1 MMRKLMNKYEMPQ
14 FNISEIKG
22 NNIFVLGIGGGSD
35 VVGAYGFGS
44 IVKKSNPKA
53 IVNFGLCVSKKENY
67 SGFKKINNSLY
78 LRDNSQKSINNSHTS
93 LELIQK
99 MAEYDN
105 DLPSPFL
112 LVRLPKFEKVSEK
125 YGLGDFYHTL
135 LSEFADAINYISPD
149 LIIAIDMGGDSLT
162 CGVEDENSF
171 DRSGLRTLKRI
182 GKPFIYI
189 VFGVGCDGESTAEM
203 IANSIEK
210 EYEAKSLLGEFSL
223 KEIIGLT
230 KAMSKSILKDD
241 RTPNIIADA
250 VSVFANSE
258 DKLITI
264 PRHRKP
270 QIPLSWITKGITFD
284 GLKLSIE

>member
-1 MMRKLMNKYEMPQ
+1 MPE
-14 FNISEIKG
+14 FNLSEIKES
-22 NNIFVLGIGGGSD
+22 NIFVLGIGGGSD
-35 VVGAYGFGS
+35 VVGAYGFAS

-53 IVNFGLCVSKKENY
+53 TVNFGLCVSRKENY
-67 SGFKKINNSLY
+67 LGFKRINNSLY
-78 LRDNSQKSINNSHTS
+78 ERDNSQKTINNSHTS

-99 MAEYDN
+99 MADYDK

-112 LVRLPKFEKVSEK
+112 LARLPKFEKVSEK
-125 YGLGDFYHTL
+125 YGLDDFYQNL
-135 LSEFADAINYISPD
+135 QYEFSNAINHINPE

-189 VFGVGCDGESTAEM
+189 VFGIGCDGESTVKM
-203 IANSIEK
+203 IINSLEK
-210 EYEAKSLLGEFSL
+210 EYETKSLLGEFDL
-223 KEIIGLT
+223 KGIIELT

-250 VSVFANSE
+250 VSVYENSE

-264 PRHRKP
+264 HRHRKP
-270 QIPLSWITKGITFD
+270 QIPLSWITKGVAFD